1 MATSRIFIH
10 AFALAC
16 VLALAMGDAH
26 TTVANMYEEGGTV
39 YINSPP
45 GGDVAINAVSVQAL
59 AAKQAELATA
69 VAGQGTASSEQA
81 STIKQAIADIQALAA
96 KQAELATAVAGQGTA
111 SSEQASTI
119 KQAIADILA
128 LVSTSR
134 NITRV
139 LLWQWQ
145 TSTAWSTRPC
155 TTHAGGKTRVTLT
168 PK

>member
-81 STIKQAIADIQALAA
+81 STIKQAIADI
-96 KQAELATAVAGQGTA
+96 
-111 SSEQASTI
+111 
-119 KQAIADILA
+119 LA